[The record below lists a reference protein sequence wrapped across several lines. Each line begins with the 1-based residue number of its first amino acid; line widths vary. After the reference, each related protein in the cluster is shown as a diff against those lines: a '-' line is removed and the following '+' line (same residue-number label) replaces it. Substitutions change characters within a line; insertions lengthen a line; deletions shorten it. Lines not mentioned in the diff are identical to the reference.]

1 MHGRARSGGNLVSL
15 DELRAFARGPED
27 GEAQWL
33 LGGLYTYRAVGA
45 DNGNAYT
52 LVEVRGHS
60 GLATPHHVHDREEEG
75 FYVVEGEVTLTLGE
89 ETIQARAGSF
99 AFAPRGPPHAFR
111 FASEDATLLLL
122 LTPGAAGHESL
133 FREMGVRAERHVIP
147 PPPDGLPDFTRL
159 AEIAARHGTL
169 ITGPPP

>member
-1 MHGRARSGGNLVSL
+1 MLWPPGLRKGRSFSVPPLVVRSSWSATCTLRDRRCMHGRARSGGNVVSL

-99 AFAPRGPPHAFR
+99 AF
-111 FASEDATLLLL
+111 
-122 LTPGAAGHESL
+122 
-133 FREMGVRAERHVIP
+133 
-147 PPPDGLPDFTRL
+147 
-159 AEIAARHGTL
+159 
-169 ITGPPP
+169 